1 MQRKSI
7 IEKKAKPV
15 PNAYDPVKGGGRI
28 LMIFSDGAR
37 EDIIRQVAQ
46 ANKDYCDPEDGQ
58 YLPRMSNVARMFLAL
73 AGKQRPP

>member
-15 PNAYDPVKGGGRI
+15 SNAYDPAKGGGRI

-37 EDIIRQVAQ
+37 EDIIQQVAQ
-46 ANKDYCDPEDGQ
+46 AQKDYNNAEDGQ

-73 AGKQRPP
+73 TGK